1 MKWEIVDRRLAYRGF
16 FQLEVLRLKHRLYD
30 GGWSPVLRR
39 ELFQRSDAVAVLPYD
54 PERDEVLLIE
64 QFRAGMIDAQQS
76 PWLTEIIAG
85 LIEPGERR
93 EDVAHREAREETGC
107 DLLELQHVMDYF
119 SSPGGFSER
128 VSVYVARAELG
139 AITCG
144 IYGLREEGEDIR
156 VSRVSAQAAFEM
168 VATGGIVSAM
178 PIIALQWL
186 QINHERIKELWA

>member
-1 MKWEIVDRRLAYRGF
+1 MKWEILDRKVDYRGF
-16 FQLEVLRLKHRLYD
+16 FQLEVVHLKHRLYD

-54 PERDEVLLIE
+54 PIRDEVLLIE
-64 QFRAGMIDAQQS
+64 QFRMGAIESPHG

-93 EDVAHREAREETGC
+93 EEVAHREAREEAGC
-107 DLLELQHVMDYF
+107 ELLDLHHVCDYY

-128 VSVYVARAELG
+128 VSVYVARTDLD
-139 AITCG
+139 G
-144 IYGLREEGEDIR
+144 IGGVHGLREEEEDIR

-168 VATGGIVSAM
+168 VASNVIMSAM

-186 QINHERIKELWA
+186 QINYEQIRECWT